1 MEYYT
6 EKVLR
11 YRVFTQWKDE
21 KDTSNWSLYY
31 STNDMAD
38 AEDMASDVN
47 DNEINKNDITDIN
60 IATDK
65 RHKELE
71 KDFKRQMKESL
82 PKLKDLIL

>member
-1 MEYYT
+1 MEYYV

-47 DNEINKNDITDIN
+47 NNERMYK
-60 IATDK
+60 IAKVVDGVKETSIK
-65 RHKELE
+65 R
-71 KDFKRQMKESL
+71 MAW
-82 PKLKDLIL
+82 

>member
-31 STNDMAD
+31 STNDKAD
-38 AEDMASDVN
+38 AEDMASDVS
-47 DNEINKNDITDIN
+47 DNEINYK
-60 IATDK
+60 IAKVVDAGKETSIK
-65 RHKELE
+65 R
-71 KDFKRQMKESL
+71 MAW
-82 PKLKDLIL
+82 

>member
-11 YRVFTQWKDE
+11 YRGFTQWKDE

-47 DNEINKNDITDIN
+47 DNEVNYK
-60 IATDK
+60 IAKVVDGGKETSIK
-65 RHKELE
+65 R
-71 KDFKRQMKESL
+71 MAW
-82 PKLKDLIL
+82 

>member
-38 AEDMASDVN
+38 AEDELTWN
-47 DNEINKNDITDIN
+47 DLSNISANLKIIAKDGRKLKERNKN
-60 IATDK
+60 
-65 RHKELE
+65 E
-71 KDFKRQMKESL
+71 
-82 PKLKDLIL
+82 

>member
-47 DNEINKNDITDIN
+47 DNERMYK
-60 IATDK
+60 IAKVVDAGKETSIK
-65 RHKELE
+65 R
-71 KDFKRQMKESL
+71 MAW
-82 PKLKDLIL
+82 